1 MIANKMESNGF
12 PGKINI
18 SLDVKKVL
26 EKNYSEKFF
35 IEKNKEIELHSF
47 NDSIESFFVFQT
59 GMQE

>member
-1 MIANKMESNGF
+1 MESNGF

>member
-59 GMQE
+59 GMHE